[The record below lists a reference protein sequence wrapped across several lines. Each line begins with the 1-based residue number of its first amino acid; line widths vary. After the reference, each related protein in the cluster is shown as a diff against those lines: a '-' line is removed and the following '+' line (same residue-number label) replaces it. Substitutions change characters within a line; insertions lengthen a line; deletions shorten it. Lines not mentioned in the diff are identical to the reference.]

1 MFRIRVERWRTWT
14 RDGNL
19 EMPQCARNGLV
30 DRRCSRSERPTAER
44 LLYVRRIV
52 DQWIARIAIPKPA
65 RRKLVA
71 ESVADIRQQSSDQTS
86 RERNTTSGGYLH

>member
-1 MFRIRVERWRTWT
+1 MRKKRAGRAQVPKIRET
-14 RDGNL
+14 D
-19 EMPQCARNGLV
+19 
-30 DRRCSRSERPTAER
+30 AER

-71 ESVADIRQQSSDQTS
+71 KRVVAIRHQLSDHTPQEKGTRYQEHTCIEFEPRRRTRPRS
-86 RERNTTSGGYLH
+86 CGSCWTK